1 LTLKIYNTL
10 TKQKEEFRE
19 REPGKAY
26 VYICGPTVHDFIHV
40 GNARTFV
47 TFDMVNRYLRY
58 RGYDVMF
65 VQNIT
70 DIEDKIIKKSNES
83 GIPASEVA
91 KRFEQEYYRDI
102 ESLNIMKAD
111 IQPRATEHVPE
122 MIEHIKMLMK
132 KGVAYCIDGDVYFEV
147 SGFSDYGKLSGMK
160 LEELELGS
168 RVEVN
173 DLKRN
178 PADFVLWKSSKSGE
192 PKWDSPWG
200 QGRPGWHIECSV
212 MSLKYLGNGFDIHG
226 GAVDLIFPH
235 HENEIAQSEGLTGKP
250 FVRYW
255 VHGGMLKIGEHEMH
269 KSLGNFVTVRDLM
282 SQYDFNAVRLSMLQ
296 THYRNMLDFSEENL
310 VAARSAFDR
319 INELYLRLEDISSAK
334 ESSTSR
340 SGSYEDVKM
349 FHKAKKDFMEA
360 MDDDFN
366 TPGAIAIIFNL
377 VKDVNRALDDMRLKS
392 EVDEAA
398 FTLKAQMAIEE
409 LCSVLGLVPGNKGEL
424 SSELTNSLLE
434 LLISLRDDARKH
446 KDWQLS
452 DRIRSELEE
461 MGITLEDTA
470 TGTRWLLKNRET
482 S

>member
-1 LTLKIYNTL
+1 MTLKIYNTL

-19 REPGKAY
+19 REQGKAY
-26 VYICGPTVHDFIHV
+26 VYVCGPTVHDFIHI

-47 TFDMVNRYLRY
+47 TFDIVNRYLRY
-58 RGYDVMF
+58 RGYDVTF

-70 DIEDKIIKKSNES
+70 DIEDKIIKKSNEY
-83 GIPASEVA
+83 GVPASEVA
-91 KRFEQEYYRDI
+91 KRFEREYYRDI

-111 IQPRATEHVPE
+111 IQPKATEHIPE
-122 MIEHIKMLMK
+122 MIKHIRGLMK
-132 KGVAYCIDGDVYFEV
+132 KGMAYCINGDVYFEV
-147 SGFSDYGKLSGMK
+147 SRFSDYGKLSGMK

-212 MSLKYLGNGFDIHG
+212 MSLKYLKNGFDIHG

-235 HENEIAQSEGLTGKP
+235 HENEIAQSEGLTGEP

-255 VHGGMLKIGEHEMH
+255 MHGGMLKIGEQEMH

-282 SQYDFNAVRLSMLQ
+282 SQYDFNTVRLSMLQ
-296 THYRNMLDFSEENL
+296 THYRSMLVFSEENL

-319 INELYLRLEDISSAK
+319 INELYLRLEDVSSAK
-334 ESSTSR
+334 KGTTSR
-340 SGSYEDVKM
+340 PDSCEDVKM

-377 VKDVNRALDDMRLKS
+377 VKEVNRVLDDMSPKS
-392 EVDEAA
+392 GVDEATFA
-398 FTLKAQMAIEE
+398 LKAQMAMEE
-409 LCSVLGLVPGNKGEL
+409 LCSVLGLAPGSRGEL
-424 SSELTNSLLE
+424 GSELTNSLLE
-434 LLISLRDDARKH
+434 LLISLREDARKR

-452 DRIRSELEE
+452 DRIRSELEK

-470 TGTRWLLKNRET
+470 TGTRWLLKNTET